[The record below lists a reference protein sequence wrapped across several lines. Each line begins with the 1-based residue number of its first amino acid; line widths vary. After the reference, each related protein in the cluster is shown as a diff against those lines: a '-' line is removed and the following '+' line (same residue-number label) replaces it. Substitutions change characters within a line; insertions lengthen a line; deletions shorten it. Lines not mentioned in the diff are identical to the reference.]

1 MITINRILCPVDF
14 SDESKDTLQYAIEF
28 ARNSGAEIV
37 LLNVLPSES
46 MYSYD
51 TYVVP
56 MSVLESTRKSAE
68 EELDKLALKV
78 KSELVNSKIIT
89 EIADGNPADSITESA
104 KRNETDLIIM
114 SSHGRT
120 GISRLLLGSVAELV
134 LREAHCPVM
143 VIKSSKNVKIV

>member
-89 EIADGNPADSITESA
+89 EIADGKPADSITESA

>member
-68 EELDKLALKV
+68 EELDK
-78 KSELVNSKIIT
+78 I
-89 EIADGNPADSITESA
+89 
-104 KRNETDLIIM
+104 
-114 SSHGRT
+114 
-120 GISRLLLGSVAELV
+120 
-134 LREAHCPVM
+134 
-143 VIKSSKNVKIV
+143 

>member
-89 EIADGNPADSITESA
+89 EIADGNPADSITESP